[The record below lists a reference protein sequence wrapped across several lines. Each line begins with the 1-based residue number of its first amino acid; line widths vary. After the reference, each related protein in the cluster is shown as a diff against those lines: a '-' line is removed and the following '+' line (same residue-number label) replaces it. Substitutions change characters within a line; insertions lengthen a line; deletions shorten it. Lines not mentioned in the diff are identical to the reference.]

1 MKEGKS
7 LAEKN
12 PCNSPPRSLGLRPSG
27 NVRYGVAAAGS
38 SYLAGIRHL
47 LPIPFSLS
55 ALLPAPKRSSWPP
68 RRPAATASRGA
79 TSAGGAT
86 PVITSQLDWTMNC
99 QRFLFMI

>member
-1 MKEGKS
+1 MKELKRGIRAS
-7 LAEKN
+7 SFA
-12 PCNSPPRSLGLRPSG
+12 
-27 NVRYGVAAAGS
+27 VAAAGGN
-38 SYLAGIRHL
+38 YLAGVRHL

-86 PVITSQLDWTMNC
+86 PRCRFPVKLDNK
-99 QRFLFMI
+99 LPKISIHNLIN